1 MTATFIKA
9 AEVWIPSADG
19 TLLEFGCGGF
29 GPARSFATI
38 SRSMCFG
45 RGEGLPGRAW
55 EEGRPVL
62 LRQFEGSIFQRTAAA
77 RTAGMD
83 CAIALPLYLHDRLT
97 SVLVVF
103 CGHVPGQAGALEL
116 WHHDPRITTDM
127 TLVDGAYGPGA
138 QAFEAISQE
147 TYLPRGVGLP
157 GLAWQRGEAVFV
169 EDLPAAPGRFLRS
182 EEAAAAGLLR
192 GLAIPAGSRLAD
204 RHVVAFL
211 ASARLPLAHRIER
224 WVPDAAQSEL
234 RRVEAFSELHGGRS
248 SGIAQ
253 LPLSSTGSSLVKA
266 LQRGVPVIN
275 DFPADEPG
283 SPAAAAVG
291 IGATAL
297 VAIPVVWEDAVVEV
311 VALYL

>member
-1 MTATFIKA
+1 R
-9 AEVWIPSADG
+9 PGD
-19 TLLEFGCGGF
+19 
-29 GPARSFATI
+29 
-38 SRSMCFG
+38 SR
-45 RGEGLPGRAW
+45 
-55 EEGRPVL
+55 
-62 LRQFEGSIFQRTAAA
+62 
-77 RTAGMD
+77 
-83 CAIALPLYLHDRLT
+83 
-97 SVLVVF
+97 
-103 CGHVPGQAGALEL
+103 
-116 WHHDPRITTDM
+116 
-127 TLVDGAYGPGA
+127 
-138 QAFEAISQE
+138 
-147 TYLPRGVGLP
+147 
-157 GLAWQRGEAVFV
+157 
-169 EDLPAAPGRFLRS
+169 
-182 EEAAAAGLLR
+182 
-192 GLAIPAGSRLAD
+192 GSRLAD